1 MAEEPVKSDLDVKG
15 INAQVL
21 RRIVKL
27 EEQEDLLSEILSKM
41 EALGHNAGR

>member
-15 INAQVL
+15 INVQVL

-27 EEQEDLLSEILSKM
+27 E
-41 EALGHNAGR
+41 AR